1 MSTEETRPPV
11 PPSPSPALLPP
22 TPADTQHQHLHQEI
36 WDANAKTWDAA
47 IGTAGNCFYKHL
59 VSPTA
64 LSLLSPLPDENI
76 LELACGNG
84 IFARKLAELGSHV
97 LATDFSENM
106 VEIARERTGGEEA
119 GRGVRYMR
127 LDVTSERE
135 LDGLVALAG
144 EHLGFDG
151 VICRSSFLI

>member
-1 MSTEETRPPV
+1 
-11 PPSPSPALLPP
+11 
-22 TPADTQHQHLHQEI
+22 
-36 WDANAKTWDAA
+36 
-47 IGTAGNCFYKHL
+47 
-59 VSPTA
+59 
-64 LSLLSPLPDENI
+64 
-76 LELACGNG
+76 
-84 IFARKLAELGSHV
+84 V